1 LQQQQQQLRKKLGPL
16 RQDPGTL
23 VNRII
28 NHVVDG
34 HFPKHGIHRCPFDI
48 LFWLVVSN
56 MDFIFHNAWDV
67 ILSIDELIFFQM
79 VVLPPTRVLLTIM
92 NYIITIII
100 NHY

>member
-56 MDFIFHNAWDV
+56 MFYFPFHIWDV
-67 ILSIDELIFFQM
+67 ILPIDYFFQDGYC
-79 VVLPPTRVLLTIM
+79 TTNQIM
-92 NYIITIII
+92 I

>member
-1 LQQQQQQLRKKLGPL
+1 LQQQQQQLRKQLGPL

-28 NHVVDG
+28 NHVVAG

-56 MDFIFHNAWDV
+56 MFYFSFHIWDV
-67 ILSIDELIFFQM
+67 ILPID
-79 VVLPPTRVLLTIM
+79 
-92 NYIITIII
+92 
-100 NHY
+100 